1 MSKGSLTQSSPEQQ
15 TSGAR
20 FSPAHRLAAL
30 TAVPVSAL
38 VTLYLLATGRWG
50 SYVSVPGTAVY
61 IGDIGVSLA
70 LLQVAL
76 ALYLGRSSLRS
87 MLRAPLVLQ
96 LVLVLLVYA
105 TVRLAVGREVSLI
118 ALRDAAPY
126 GYAVMA
132 LLSFLL
138 PVRAGRV
145 WRPLIYSALV
155 FHLVWTAILWRL
167 PGYPWDLPVLG
178 TDATIFVI
186 RPDFDATVLGVG
198 AALATWDILTRRR
211 SLGAWQLAALVAL
224 AAASTFRML
233 EISTRAGLLA
243 GGAALAAVAV
253 TKLSTLS
260 GGRASGPGPS
270 RRRMRVALVLG
281 CIAVVAV
288 VGLTPAGSR
297 LGAGFGLGSDTG
309 GAGGTVN
316 ARIDAWSMV
325 VDYVVRRP
333 VRTGVGVGFGRD
345 FIVESGAA
353 ASLEGV
359 YQNVR
364 SPHDYLIGTMARL
377 GVAGA
382 LLGAV
387 IMLTGWWLAMS
398 TLRRGLVDTATV
410 LAALLVVSIPVVS
423 LLGVVLESPF
433 GAIPYFWAIGQL
445 AAASAGTAWARS
457 LPSESDAAT

>member
-1 MSKGSLTQSSPEQQ
+1 VSEGSLTQTPPEQLS
-15 TSGAR
+15 SGAR
-20 FSPAHRLAAL
+20 SPAPRLAGL
-30 TAVPVSAL
+30 TALPVSAL

-50 SYVSVPGTAVY
+50 SYVSVPGVAVY
-61 IGDIGVSLA
+61 ISDILLSLA
-70 LLQVAL
+70 LLQVGL
-76 ALYLGRSSLRS
+76 ALYLGRVSLRS

-96 LVLVLLVYA
+96 LVLALLVYA
-105 TVRLAVGREVSLI
+105 TVRLAVGRDVSLI

-126 GYAVMA
+126 GYAVVA
-132 LLSFLL
+132 LLAFLL
-138 PVRAGRV
+138 PVRRGQV
-145 WRPLIYSALV
+145 WRPLIYAALV
-155 FHLVWTAILWRL
+155 FHLVWTATLWRL

-198 AALATWDILTRRR
+198 AALAGWDILTRRR
-211 SLGAWQLAALVAL
+211 SLGTWQLAALVAF

-253 TKLSTLS
+253 TRLSTVW

-325 VDYVVRRP
+325 VDYVIRRP
-333 VRTGVGVGFGRD
+333 ERTGVGVGFGRD
-345 FIVESGAA
+345 FIAESGSA
-353 ASLEGV
+353 ASLEGI

-364 SPHDYLIGTMARL
+364 SPHNYIIGTMARL
-377 GVAGA
+377 GVGGA
-382 LLGAV
+382 LLGIV
-387 IMLTGWWLAMS
+387 IVLTGWWLAVS
-398 TLRRGLVDTATV
+398 TLRRGRVDTATV

-433 GAIPYFWAIGQL
+433 GAIPYFWALGQL
-445 AAASAGTAWARS
+445 AAASAGAGLARTM
-457 LPSESDAAT
+457 PRETDAAT